1 MEKNKLFLF
10 LFAMI
15 PGMSHMYLGMLKKGV
30 FLMSLFLAPIG
41 LIFLTRG
48 GMEIISCVLP
58 VVWCYSFFDTFRYKG
73 YTKEVRYRMDA
84 EFFDSAKAFWQ
95 QEAEPMLYRRRKWV
109 GLFCIILAIYTF
121 IYNIIGYFF
130 NWFGGKVFWAF
141 YIILSKV
148 PTLLVVLLL
157 LKLGIDLLKKED
169 EDFVIYHKQNN
180 MQQKQTVSTKTEQTD
195 TNIQQQEV
203 VNNDKEEVDYVE
215 KNIEEDGKV
224 VEPIFLEKRIEE

>member
-1 MEKNKLFLF
+1 MEKNKLFIL
-10 LFAMI
+10 LFAMV

-30 FLMSLFLAPIG
+30 FLMSLFLAPFG

-58 VVWCYSFFDTFRYKG
+58 VVWCYSFFDTFRCKG

-84 EFFDSAKAFWQ
+84 EFLEAAKVFWKK
-95 QEAEPMLYRRRKWV
+95 EAEPMLYRKRKWV
-109 GLFCIILAIYTF
+109 GLFCIFLAIYTF
-121 IYNIIGYFF
+121 IYNIIGYFL
-130 NWFGGKVFWAF
+130 NWFGGRIFWGF

-157 LKLGIDLLKKED
+157 LKLGIDLLKKEE
-169 EDFVIYHKQNN
+169 EDFVIYDKEKSTKQNEYTADEQSSVHL
-180 MQQKQTVSTKTEQTD
+180 QQTERTEKQQDFAKEQT
-195 TNIQQQEV
+195 E
-203 VNNDKEEVDYVE
+203 KE
-215 KNIEEDGKV
+215 GKV